1 MNPKILVVDDE
12 FPALEATTE
21 ILGDHGFEVTGVQTR
36 EAALQALS
44 GQGPWDVVILD
55 EFLRG
60 NAGSATASELL
71 AEIAVLAPEARTIV
85 LTGYA
90 RPELVRTAIAA
101 GAWDYLEKN
110 ANFLPLLLPLRVRNA
125 VEAARERRL
134 RKVEPSALEG
144 ELRMTWAQA
153 TRSGLDANQKGLLL
167 EQTIVLLFRTIPGLN
182 EVSTRRGG
190 SAEEIDVVV
199 ENGATDPIL
208 SKEGSYILVE
218 CKSWSRPV
226 GPPELEYFYS
236 KMRDRH
242 ERVRLG
248 LLIGISGFT
257 EGVYTKLERRT
268 SEPQTV
274 LLLAREDLDA
284 WIQAE
289 NRLSW
294 LKQRLQRAILGE
306 QAS

>member
-12 FPALEATTE
+12 FPALQATTE
-21 ILGDHGFEVTGVQTR
+21 ILGDHGFAVTGVQTR
-36 EAALQALS
+36 EAAQQALS
-44 GQGPWDVVILD
+44 TQGPWDVVVLD

-60 NAGSATASELL
+60 PAGAATATELL
-71 AEIAVLAPEARTIV
+71 AEIAVRAPEARTIV
-85 LTGYA
+85 LSGYA
-90 RPELVRTAIAA
+90 RPDLVRTAIAA
-101 GAWDYLEKN
+101 GAWDYLEKS
-110 ANFLPLLLPLRVRNA
+110 ASFLPLLLPLRVSNA

-144 ELRMTWAQA
+144 ELRATWAQA
-153 TRSGLDANQKGLLL
+153 LGADLDANQKGLLL
-167 EQTIVLLFRTIPGLN
+167 EHTIELLFRTIPGLN

-190 SAEEIDVVV
+190 SSEEIDVVV

-218 CKSWSRPV
+218 CKNWSRPV
-226 GPPELEYFYS
+226 GPPELEVFRA
-236 KMRDRH
+236 KLRDRH

-257 EGVYTKLERRT
+257 EGVRTKLERWT
-268 SEPQTV
+268 NEPQTV
-274 LLLAREDLDA
+274 LLLARSDLDA
-284 WIQAE
+284 WINAD
-289 NRLSW
+289 NRLGW
-294 LKQRLQRAILGE
+294 LKQRLQQAILRE